1 MQDGFE
7 FIVDLGE
14 SKRFEQVKMNFL
26 REEGSGIPTPYSV
39 RIELSDDS
47 ASWHTLAQ
55 TDVAPIIE
63 GNGIKRFVYTVPQ
76 EKCPKAQARYVKL
89 HINFQ

>member
-1 MQDGFE
+1 
-7 FIVDLGE
+7 
-14 SKRFEQVKMNFL
+14 MNFL

-47 ASWHTLAQ
+47 ASWRTLAQ

-76 EKCPKAQARYVKL
+76 EKCPEAQAGM
-89 HINFQ
+89 